1 MKKYSKNL
9 KLISKY
15 FLKYK
20 GPIPCLL
27 IKYMKLIEI
36 YNLAK
41 INKITNKTIDYNKYC
56 ILNQIPLYYHLGPV
70 IINNVKLHIIN

>member
-41 INKITNKTIDYNKYC
+41 INKITNKTIDAPRYVILIKFLSIWNYIHPKYKY
-56 ILNQIPLYYHLGPV
+56 LL
-70 IINNVKLHIIN
+70 KL